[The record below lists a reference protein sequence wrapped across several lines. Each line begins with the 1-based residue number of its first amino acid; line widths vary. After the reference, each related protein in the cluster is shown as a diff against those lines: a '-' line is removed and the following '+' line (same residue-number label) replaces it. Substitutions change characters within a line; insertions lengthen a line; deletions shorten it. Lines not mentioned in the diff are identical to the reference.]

1 MEVPAEEPGTE
12 QRARRREVDATEGA
26 AKRLRVMCVCVCV
39 MRNSSR
45 RAEAIANAADAAVG
59 DGEFSQG
66 QQLNAIHVRQDDRRQ
81 EEARKRARGSA
92 GETLGEELRALGE
105 GLRALAGAQGGEHAG
120 ERGGKV
126 VRTSDGPVSAP

>member
-1 MEVPAEEPGTE
+1 
-12 QRARRREVDATEGA
+12 
-26 AKRLRVMCVCVCV
+26 

-66 QQLNAIHVRQDDRRQ
+66 QQLNAIHVRQDNRRQ

-92 GETLGEELRALGE
+92 GETLGDELRALGE
-105 GLRALAGAQGGEHAG
+105 GLRRALAGAQGGEHAD
-120 ERGGKV
+120 ERGGKF
-126 VRTSDGPVSAP
+126 VRTSGGPVSAP

>member
-1 MEVPAEEPGTE
+1 MG
-12 QRARRREVDATEGA
+12 
-26 AKRLRVMCVCVCV
+26 
-39 MRNSSR
+39 NSSR

-66 QQLNAIHVRQDDRRQ
+66 QQLNAIHVRQGNRHVRQGNRRQ

-92 GETLGEELRALGE
+92 DETLGEELRALGE
-105 GLRALAGAQGGEHAG
+105 GLRALAGAQGGEHAD

-126 VRTSDGPVSAP
+126 LRTSDGPVSAP

>member
-1 MEVPAEEPGTE
+1 MPVGEPRTV
-12 QRARRREVDATEGA
+12 QRTRRREVDAEEMA
-26 AKRLRVMCVCVCV
+26 ARRVRV

-66 QQLNAIHVRQDDRRQ
+66 QQLNAIHVRQDSRRQ

-92 GETLGEELRALGE
+92 DETLGAELRALGE
-105 GLRALAGAQGGEHAG
+105 GLRALAGAQGGEHAD
-120 ERGGKV
+120 ERGGKFV
-126 VRTSDGPVSAP
+126 QVIQSRIPLDT